1 MAEDPVGLGP
11 RIRRAREVLGLSQ
24 HELAARARI
33 SVPVLNRLETGQ
45 RANPGLEILRTLAYA
60 LGVTLDYLGEM
71 ESFRQGEETPSEQ
84 CLTGRQGCRARTPL
98 LVGVTP
104 VKEYCT

>member
-24 HELAARARI
+24 QELAARARL

-71 ESFRQGEETPSEQ
+71 ETFRQGEAREETPSER

-98 LVGVTP
+98 LVSVTP
-104 VKEYCT
+104 